1 MEDSPAYLQSKSRD
15 WLLAER
21 GRRGAVSPM
30 MFIDTLDDAR
40 ALADVLRRRGVD
52 VAVFPV
58 DSGQVGPGSAV

>member
-1 MEDSPAYLQSKSRD
+1 MECTPAFAQRQSRD

-30 MFIDTLDDAR
+30 MFIDTLDDAK
-40 ALADVLRRRGVD
+40 ALADVLRSRGVD

-58 DSGQVGPGSAV
+58 DGGRVVR